1 MSAFSHPRALHSALH
16 SASEPLSVPTILA
29 CPLPLSLLPPEEL
42 LPELGHELKTPLSGI
57 MGLAQVMQRQ
67 AGQGDWANP
76 TLRDRNAQYASLI
89 HQKSQQL
96 LIAINDLL
104 DLTQLCTHQFI
115 LQLQAVEF
123 HSAFN
128 TALQVAQRIAGQT
141 VSVSISQD
149 FPKPEQGQEQ
159 WIVADRVRVE
169 QLLIHLLGYLL
180 LQSPLERTLALR
192 LTPWGRWICLT
203 LNVSSL
209 ILSDNEL
216 ISLGWAG
223 QPSLSDASAT
233 PYRSGTML
241 KFLLAR
247 RLAHLQGAEMTWRSD
262 AQLGTEVTVLF
273 PRDLTH
279 TTTLSRSPIAAPLWM
294 ILAQKSTAI
303 QDITQVLQ
311 SQKTSLVAP
320 LIIARSLPEA
330 QEKIQLL
337 SPTVLIISRQFAEA
351 CGLSVLQS
359 WLAQQRFDTH
369 VTLVWIGDIPLED
382 RTQWPYPIEAW
393 SLPLSSETLP
403 ASLNL
408 ANPTAQSASP
418 AAPKTSLR
426 SPGSD
431 TVPRPLTLLQADS
444 PSATDA
450 PSPAVLE
457 LLAQL
462 SQRYGCSTLS
472 VNDANQAELLV
483 RIWKPQ
489 AIICP
494 GTLPEWVAQLSKESL
509 LAKIPIF
516 LFQEV
521 KPPSRTVLRC
531 IPYAIDTLPL
541 KEKTDRLYRQ
551 LIEAA
556 TAQDS
561 ADNDSF

>member
-1 MSAFSHPRALHSALH
+1 MSAFSHPHALHSALH

-67 AGQGDWANP
+67 AGQGD
-76 TLRDRNAQYASLI
+76 RNAQYASLI

-123 HSAFN
+123 YSAFN
-128 TALQVAQRIAGQT
+128 TALQVAQRISGQT
-141 VSVSISQD
+141 VSVSMPQD
-149 FPKPEQGQEQ
+149 SAKPEQGQEQ

-192 LTPWGRWICLT
+192 LSPWGRWICLT
-203 LNVSSL
+203 LNVDSL
-209 ILSDNEL
+209 MLSDHEL

-223 QPSLSDASAT
+223 QSSLSDASAV
-233 PYRSGTML
+233 PYRSGAML

-247 RLAHLQGAEMTWRSD
+247 RLAHLQGAELTWRSD

-279 TTTLSRSPIAAPLWM
+279 TTTLSRSPIAAPLRM
-294 ILAQKSTAI
+294 ILAQQSTVI
-303 QDITQVLQ
+303 QEATQILQ
-311 SQKTSLVAP
+311 SQESSFAAP
-320 LIIARSLPEA
+320 LVVARSLPEA

-337 SPTVLIISRQFAEA
+337 SPAVLIVSHQFAEA
-351 CGLSVLQS
+351 CGLDVLQS
-359 WLAQQRFDTH
+359 WLAQQRLDVH
-369 VTLVWIGDIPLED
+369 VTLVWIGDVALAGRI
-382 RTQWPYPIEAW
+382 QWPYPIEAW
-393 SLPLSSETLP
+393 RLPLSLETLP
-403 ASLNL
+403 AALTF
-408 ANPTAQSASP
+408 ANSTDRSVPPVGSA
-418 AAPKTSLR
+418 KTSLR
-426 SPGSD
+426 APGPD
-431 TVPRPLTLLQADS
+431 TVPRPLTLLQVDS
-444 PSATDA
+444 PSATDT
-450 PSPAVLE
+450 PSPAVIE

-472 VNDANQAELLV
+472 VNDTSQAELLV

-489 AIICP
+489 VVICP
-494 GTLPEWVAQLSKESL
+494 GNLPEWVAQLSKASP
-509 LAKIPIF
+509 LAQLPLF

-521 KPPSRTVLRC
+521 EPPIGTALRC
-531 IPYAIDTLPL
+531 IPYTTNALPL
-541 KEKTDRLYRQ
+541 EEQTDHLYLQ
-551 LIEAA
+551 LINAA
-556 TAQDS
+556 NAQES
-561 ADNDSF
+561 AKD